1 MSNRPNAQQKKPLSP
16 EAKKQAI
23 LLFVNT
29 LILIA
34 IYFGTQNIGQPI
46 ISMIVTGAYW
56 LILAVFAII
65 YIIYNRAFTR
75 KGITVDM
82 LPDSWSEDKKQD
94 YVNDA
99 KLRLEKS
106 KWMLA
111 VIIPFMITVLLD
123 AVYLFTWPM
132 VQNLF
137 NIK

>member
-1 MSNRPNAQQKKPLSP
+1 MSQRPNTPKKPLSP
-16 EAKKQAI
+16 DAVKQAA
-23 LLFVNT
+23 LLLVNT

-56 LILAVFAII
+56 LILAVLGII
-65 YIIYNRAFTR
+65 YIIYNRAFSR

-82 LPDSWSEDKKQD
+82 LPDSWSYEEKCE
-94 YVNDA
+94 YVEDA
-99 KLRLEKS
+99 KRRLEKS
-106 KWMLA
+106 KWMLI
-111 VIIPFMITVLLD
+111 VIIPFMLTVLVD

-137 NIK
+137 NIN

>member
-1 MSNRPNAQQKKPLSP
+1 MSQHPGNQKKPLSP
-16 EAKKQAI
+16 AAARQAA

-29 LILIA
+29 IILIA

-56 LILAVFAII
+56 LILAVFAIV
-65 YIIYNRAFTR
+65 YVAYNRGFTR

-82 LPDSWSEDKKQD
+82 LPDSWSYEKKYE
-94 YVNDA
+94 YVEDA
-99 KLRLEKS
+99 KRRQERS

-111 VIIPFMITVLLD
+111 VIIPFMITVLID

-137 NIK
+137 NIM

>member
-1 MSNRPNAQQKKPLSP
+1 MSQRPNTPKKPISP
-16 EAKKQAI
+16 NAAKQAT

-46 ISMIVTGAYW
+46 VSMIVTGAYW
-56 LILAVFAII
+56 LILAVMGII
-65 YIIYNRAFTR
+65 YVIYNRGFTR
-75 KGITVDM
+75 KGITADM
-82 LPDSWSEDKKQD
+82 LPDSWS
-94 YVNDA
+94 YVQKCEYIEDA
-99 KLRLEKS
+99 KRRLEKS
-106 KWMLA
+106 KWMLS
-111 VIIPFMITVLLD
+111 VIIPFMITILVD

>member
-1 MSNRPNAQQKKPLSP
+1 MSLKPENQKKPISP
-16 EAKKQAI
+16 ATTRQAA
-23 LLFVNT
+23 LLFINT
-29 LILIA
+29 IILIA

-65 YIIYNRAFTR
+65 YVAYNRGFTR

-82 LPDSWSEDKKQD
+82 LPDSWSYEQKCE
-94 YVNDA
+94 YVEDA
-99 KLRLEKS
+99 KRRQEKS

-111 VIIPFMITVLLD
+111 VIIPFMLTVLFD